1 MLVRREEPD
10 PRPFDA
16 RSFTVLLETNACY
29 LYSNGTERGGRALGG
44 DARLICFDETDG
56 FLGSE
61 SGSDD
66 IQINVGVNGVNAAH
80 IPN

>member
-1 MLVRREEPD
+1 VLVRREEPD

-29 LYSNGTERGGRALGG
+29 LYSNGTERGSRALGG
-44 DARLICFDETDG
+44 DARLICFDENGG

-61 SGSDD
+61 SGRPYRSRFFRS
-66 IQINVGVNGVNAAH
+66 
-80 IPN
+80 P